1 MLQKEMTTEFEK
13 LIKQPVHTRCRTK
26 AVPAAATS
34 TVKAEHITA
43 ADAEDSETM
52 TSTEPTTQHDK
63 CPYSPSDVII
73 QLKVEKKQT
82 KYSFFIYFIL
92 ALLYGFHSYLE
103 MFLQIKIQ
111 MAQDPVS

>member
-1 MLQKEMTTEFEK
+1 MTTGFEK

-43 ADAEDSETM
+43 ADAEYSETM

-82 KYSFFIYFIL
+82 KYLFIYFIL
-92 ALLYGFHSYLE
+92 ALLCGFHSYLE